1 MPTTDLPPTPEE
13 RFREIAA
20 ILADGLL
27 RLRTCPQATP
37 AADMPDGHADRH
49 KSSESAGK
57 PLGFSA
63 TPRTDCPN
71 G

>member
-1 MPTTDLPPTPEE
+1 
-13 RFREIAA
+13 
-20 ILADGLL
+20 
-27 RLRTCPQATP
+27 
-37 AADMPDGHADRH
+37 MPDEHADRH
-49 KSSESAGK
+49 KSSESAGN